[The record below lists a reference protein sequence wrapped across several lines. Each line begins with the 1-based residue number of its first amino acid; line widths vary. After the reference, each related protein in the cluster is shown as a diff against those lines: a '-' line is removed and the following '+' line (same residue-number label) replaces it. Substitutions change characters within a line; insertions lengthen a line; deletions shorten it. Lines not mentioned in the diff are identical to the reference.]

1 MRVFLVSLFLFATI
15 TTGMAST
22 DAAVGGEKVKAD
34 EIFQELRS
42 VTCESERLAD
52 CKAAQ
57 SEQLRLQISDWA
69 EKGKSRSWIMNQVA
83 STYGDH
89 ILLAP
94 PKQGFSLWLWLSPFA
109 VLGVGALLAW
119 GKARAW
125 VHRPPAPIPIRR
137 ELPSNPYRDRI
148 EKELREQKY

>member
-15 TTGMAST
+15 TIGMAST
-22 DAAVGGEKVKAD
+22 DTAVGGEKVKAD

-57 SEQLRLQISDWA
+57 SEQLRLQISDWVK
-69 EKGKSRSWIMNQVA
+69 EGKSKPWIMSRAA
-83 STYGDH
+83 SIYGAY

-109 VLGVGALLAW
+109 VLGAGALLAW
-119 GKARAW
+119 GKASAW
-125 VHRPPAPIPIRR
+125 VHRPPAPIPIRS

-148 EKELREQKY
+148 EKELRELKY